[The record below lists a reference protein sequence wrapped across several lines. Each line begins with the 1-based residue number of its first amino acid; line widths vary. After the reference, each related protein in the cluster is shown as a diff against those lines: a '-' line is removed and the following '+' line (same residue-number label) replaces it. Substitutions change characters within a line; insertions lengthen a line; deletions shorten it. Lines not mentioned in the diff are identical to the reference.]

1 MADAVLFDFSGTLF
15 HCESPQA
22 WLRAGLA
29 QMGIAATDA
38 EVATWAA
45 RLHDSG
51 GQPGGH
57 SDFAA
62 PAHLAGLWAGR
73 DMSMEEHRA
82 AYTALI
88 EEARL
93 PWPGLP
99 DVLYER
105 HYAPEAWD
113 AYPDTVA
120 ALELLNSRGV
130 PVAVV
135 SNIGWDLR
143 TVFKHFGVD
152 QLIVGYVLSYEVGVK
167 KPDPGIFEIACE
179 LVGLAPAEV
188 LMVGD
193 SLAADGGAT
202 AIGCSFRQVEHVPVA
217 DRPRALLDAIAL

>member
-15 HCESPQA
+15 HCESPQS

-38 EVATWAA
+38 EVAMWAA

-57 SDFAA
+57 SDFAV
-62 PAHLAGLWAGR
+62 PAHLAGSWAGR

-88 EEARL
+88 DEAGL
-93 PWPGLP
+93 PWPGLS

-120 ALELLNSRGV
+120 ALELLHSRGV

-143 TVFKHFGVD
+143 TVFKHFDVD
-152 QLIVGYVLSYEVGVK
+152 QLVVGYVLSYEAGVK

-179 LVGLAPAEV
+179 LVGHAPAEV